1 MKNIWTN
8 SCSLYRNNCSDNSGR
23 SSNPFY
29 SHERSL
35 RMISSTQILSH
46 VESDKNDKTSLHSL
60 RVHQPRRRS
69 RSIVEDEDQDTKI
82 ISAIGIHDPSE
93 SAGPDGTCNSEAAD
107 RLDVVCRTSASSGV
121 ITTCH
126 ASLSC
131 GADAVRCSVPS
142 ACEENRQDA
151 ARLARDCPSAGFLVR
166 YQIITRRCL
175 ACINAAEV
183 FNVI

>member
-1 MKNIWTN
+1 
-8 SCSLYRNNCSDNSGR
+8 
-23 SSNPFY
+23 
-29 SHERSL
+29 
-35 RMISSTQILSH
+35 MISSTQILSH

-82 ISAIGIHDPSE
+82 ISAVGIHDPSE

-131 GADAVRCSVPS
+131 GADASDTTHAPAGVTVDAVRCSVPS

-166 YQIITRRCL
+166 YQIIIRRCL
-175 ACINAAEV
+175 MCSNAAEV